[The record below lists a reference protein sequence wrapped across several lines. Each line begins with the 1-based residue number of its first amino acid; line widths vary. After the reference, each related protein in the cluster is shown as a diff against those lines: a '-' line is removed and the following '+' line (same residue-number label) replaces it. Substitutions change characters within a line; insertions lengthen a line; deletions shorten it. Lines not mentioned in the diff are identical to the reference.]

1 MIFTSGT
8 TGQAKGAL
16 HGHRVLLGHLP
27 GVEMPHEFFPQPG
40 DRFWT
45 PADWAWAGGLL
56 DCLLPSLHHGV
67 PVVARRFEKFDP
79 EEAFA
84 LLAKTQV
91 RNAFIPPTAL
101 RMLRSAPLAARAAT
115 TSRLRTLGSGGESL
129 GAETYEWGRD
139 AFGLTIN
146 EFYGQTEC
154 NLVLSSCAMIG
165 VSKPGAIG
173 KPVPGHDVAVIR
185 AGRLARRCGRA
196 RADRGE
202 AAGPGDVPRILGTA
216 GGDARRSSSATG

>member
-1 MIFTSGT
+1 M
-8 TGQAKGAL
+8 
-16 HGHRVLLGHLP
+16 
-27 GVEMPHEFFPQPG
+27 
-40 DRFWT
+40 
-45 PADWAWAGGLL
+45 
-56 DCLLPSLHHGV
+56 
-67 PVVARRFEKFDP
+67 
-79 EEAFA
+79 
-84 LLAKTQV
+84 
-91 RNAFIPPTAL
+91 
-101 RMLRSAPLAARAAT
+101 

-129 GAETYEWGRD
+129 GAETYEWGRE

-154 NLVLSSCAMIG
+154 NLVLSSCAAIG

-185 AGRLARRCGRA
+185 ADGSRADARRA

-202 AAGPGDVPRILGTA
+202 AAGPGDVPGILGQA